1 MARNPFFRP
10 DRGGSVPRVGARSTR
25 GLRDR
30 YPLFITRSKLRNSL
44 ILNSSNF
51 SGTRSL
57 KSVTSLKSLVI
68 KDLRPPLQQ
77 QHTSIP
83 FIYLLRGL
91 HQHPLVPLSESVR
104 GYKNPE
110 SEFKVWNP
118 HPEPVYQRVYELPQP
133 ILSRFSNFSLGYG
146 PEKQNPSAGEAEGRD
161 GGGRS
166 ANAGDLHTAIHDLEP
181 ELESKPVSNAVAG

>member
-1 MARNPFFRP
+1 MPLLLLQTFKP
-10 DRGGSVPRVGARSTR
+10 DF
-25 GLRDR
+25 
-30 YPLFITRSKLRNSL
+30 YLF
-44 ILNSSNF
+44 
-51 SGTRSL
+51 
-57 KSVTSLKSLVI
+57 
-68 KDLRPPLQQ
+68 
-77 QHTSIP
+77 
-83 FIYLLRGL
+83 RGL
-91 HQHPLVPLSESVR
+91 HLHPLVPLSESVR

-110 SEFKVWNP
+110 SEFKVWNL